1 MEEQAANII
10 LDRADP
16 ADCFRLKWGWFTF
29 GFKIKPISTKDNI
42 RISAELCKIREFED
56 ENMSYFQALT
66 EHAKDA
72 RYINRAIAIATG
84 THFVRIVAH
93 IVSNLSN
100 KKQNTLFKIVI
111 KNSDAEVFFYTMA
124 LAKRM
129 NILKKKVKEE

>member
-1 MEEQAANII
+1 MEREVSNIL

-42 RISAELCKIREFED
+42 RIGAELCKIREFED
-56 ENMSYFQALT
+56 ENVSYFQALMG
-66 EHAKDA
+66 HANDA
-72 RYINRAIAIATG
+72 KFINRAIAIATR
-84 THFVRIVAH
+84 THFVGIVAH

-100 KKQNTLFKIVI
+100 EKQNILFKIVI

-124 LAKRM
+124 LAKKM
-129 NILKKKVKEE
+129 NILKKKPE